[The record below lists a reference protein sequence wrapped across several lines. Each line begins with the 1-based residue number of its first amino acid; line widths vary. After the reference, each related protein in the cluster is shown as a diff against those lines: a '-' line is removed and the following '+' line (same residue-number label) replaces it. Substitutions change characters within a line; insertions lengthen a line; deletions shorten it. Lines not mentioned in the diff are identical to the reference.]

1 MDPYLKIKNY
11 KFLFFILFICS
22 ITPILFSKINL
33 IGNHEIPNY
42 LINFNNFYSYIIG
55 HDEINFLIETN
66 NQRYRPSFYFIKG
79 LEYFIFR
86 DSHFITFFYKFIFS
100 LLIAIIF
107 FKINEKLFKKKE
119 IVFLSTAS
127 MLLFPTNYDI
137 FSRLDVQEFYFL
149 VFFSILFFL
158 ILESNTE
165 SNRSRNL
172 SSDINILILSVIII
186 GIKENFVFHFLIFIL
201 SIFIFNLKLIYFKNK
216 VYYLYFFIIIF
227 FYLCKFFLVYNN
239 VGSSAY
245 GLDYNFNKFIILFR
259 NFPFQNI
266 LNPILLLSWILILY
280 LQFKKQIKLI
290 HFKLCIILS
299 FHIIFDYLFYQGIGS
314 YRHYIIGL
322 ICLIYIL
329 AILYDNYIFKWKLI
343 NDKRIY
349 INFFLFSIILFLS
362 IIQFSLNLKMT
373 IINNREHKILKTIHF
388 SEENLIVNNELIN
401 EKIIAIAYFSKFYNP
416 NKDVFYLND
425 NKLVEITDINLKFK
439 FNYPTSIIDIDKKKF
454 DCLIFTKNS
463 NLSMCKSIVY
473 FPKEIDLF

>member
-1 MDPYLKIKNY
+1 
-11 KFLFFILFICS
+11 
-22 ITPILFSKINL
+22 
-33 IGNHEIPNY
+33 
-42 LINFNNFYSYIIG
+42 
-55 HDEINFLIETN
+55 
-66 NQRYRPSFYFIKG
+66 
-79 LEYFIFR
+79 
-86 DSHFITFFYKFIFS
+86 
-100 LLIAIIF
+100 
-107 FKINEKLFKKKE
+107 
-119 IVFLSTAS
+119 